1 MDKLL
6 VSKLCVWTCV
16 CVVVFVHWQL
26 HSGRRG
32 AGRRKKCADPKQK
45 NEHFFY
51 TNLIEFTETKVNTKS
66 VTLSMQNLESE
77 LWHVCGCRHL
87 LSKKWQIVIRDRRP
101 IVAYAALSVPNQ
113 NLTMFWNS
121 GVLDARARRCS
132 QVAKCA
138 LCNMNHSRLLAELFF
153 CMRFFHR
160 LC

>member
-1 MDKLL
+1 MCGR
-6 VSKLCVWTCV
+6 VSVLSFLCIGNCT
-16 CVVVFVHWQL
+16 
-26 HSGRRG
+26 RG
-32 AGRRKKCADPKQK
+32 EGGQDGARNVQIQNRKT
-45 NEHFFY
+45 NIFFY